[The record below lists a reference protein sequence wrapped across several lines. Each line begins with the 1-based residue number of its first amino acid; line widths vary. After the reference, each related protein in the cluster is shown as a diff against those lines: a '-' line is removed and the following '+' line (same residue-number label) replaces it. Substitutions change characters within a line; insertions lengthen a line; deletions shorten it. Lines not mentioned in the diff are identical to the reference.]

1 MKSWKKIKGYEIH
14 KQQRGLF
21 KIVEYIQATPNSG
34 IRKRT
39 IYKNLNLSDAEK
51 ILYDLESKQ

>member
-1 MKSWKKIKGYEIH
+1 MKSWKKIKGYEIR

-21 KIVEYIQATPNSG
+21 KIVEYIQATPDSG
-34 IRKRT
+34 VRKRT
-39 IYKNLNLSDAEK
+39 IRKDLNLSDAEK